1 MKSKETILEMKFDTK
16 YIGLT
21 SIKVNVNEP
30 LIVKLNCDKNKYC
43 SVEKSSFILKYQ
55 GWKQSFI

>member
-1 MKSKETILEMKFDTK
+1 MKSKETILEMNFDTK

-30 LIVKLNCDKNKYC
+30 LIVKLNCDKNKFC
-43 SVEKSSFILKYQ
+43 SVEKSSFIMKYQ
-55 GWKQSFI
+55 G